1 MQAPAA
7 SEASGCTDRQKR
19 ACKPRANCLNPKRKL
34 KIAPVTAIV
43 TLTYRT
49 GEPLLKADVASR
61 KTCEARDLP
70 TTRDLPKTNWQIGK
84 LIAS

>member
-49 GEPLLKADVASR
+49 GEPLLKADVAKQENLR
-61 KTCEARDLP
+61 GARSAHDKKSAQEKLA
-70 TTRDLPKTNWQIGK
+70 IGK